1 MHPECSADTHLYVA
15 IEPSA
20 TTEPPNMVAVKAAT
34 PAMPHAALNGSREHI
49 IMVPYY
55 IYIHTCKPHTC
66 SIYIIDF

>member
-49 IMVPYY
+49 SMVPYY
-55 IYIHTCKPHTC
+55 IYIYT
-66 SIYIIDF
+66 YM